1 MRRPLVAMLGVVQLL
16 VLSAGASGVG
26 AQAPVA
32 PGPRPAPATAAVAP
46 AQSADARRGPTD
58 PREVEAFLDGLMEG
72 QMKAKNIA
80 GATVAVVRDGRIL
93 FSKGYGW
100 ADLATHR
107 PVSAESTL
115 FRIGSVSKLFTWTA
129 IMQQVE
135 AGKLDL
141 HRDINDYLDFK
152 VPATYAQPITL
163 YNIMTHTAGFEDRG
177 FALFSETREPRGRFL
192 KEHMPARVR
201 PPGTYSSYSNYATAL
216 AAYIVERVTKTPW
229 ETYIEQ
235 HIIQPLGIRN
245 ATGRQPLPPDLAGQM
260 SVGYAREGDQLVAKP
275 FELLIPMAPA
285 GSVSA
290 SANAMATFMIA
301 HLQNGEYNGVRIL
314 ADSTAR
320 FMHSPAFT
328 HDARLDGYDYGFYD
342 QSSHG
347 VHLIGHGGDTE
358 YFHTDFSMAPDEG
371 WGVFVSYNSQTGGEL
386 SFGPFLQAFLDHYYP
401 VPTATLAQAKGHVD
415 AAYLGSYRVN
425 RGSYTTLEKAAGL
438 ASAVKVASDPGHP
451 GVLIVASPLG
461 KQRYVQAGKDLFSEI
476 DGNEK
481 IAFQRDRAGNVT
493 HFFMNS
499 APMLAMEKLSWYQAP
514 ALHQLLLGL
523 TLVLLLTVPFVMFA
537 SWLLHRRFRELT
549 PLSGSE
555 RLARWTALL
564 ATGLAVAFVVGLVSV
579 VSNPQGLIKG
589 HASGLNILLLL
600 PVLLVLAALALVVF
614 TVMAWRGGWW
624 GRWGRVHYTA
634 VAIGTVVLVL
644 VLNYWNLIGW
654 KY

>member
-1 MRRPLVAMLGVVQLL
+1 MRRPLVAVLGAVQVL
-16 VLSAGASGVG
+16 VLSGAVR
-26 AQAPVA
+26 AQAPVT
-32 PGPRPAPATAAVAP
+32 PGPAPAPPNA
-46 AQSADARRGPTD
+46 AQSPAAASAAAGRGPTD
-58 PREVEAFLDGLMEG
+58 AREVEAFLDGLMAG
-72 QMKAKNIA
+72 QMKAKNVA

-115 FRIGSVSKLFTWTA
+115 FRVGSVSKLFTWTA
-129 IMQQVE
+129 IMQQVQ

-152 VPATYAQPITL
+152 VPATYPQPITL

-177 FALFSETREPRGRFL
+177 FGLFSETKEARGKFL

-235 HIIQPLGIRN
+235 HILQPLGMRN
-245 ATGRQPLPPDLAGQM
+245 ATGRQPLPAPLAGQM
-260 SVGYAREGDQLVAKP
+260 SVGYAKAGDQLEPKP
-275 FELLIPMAPA
+275 FEVLLPMAPA

-290 SANAMATFMIA
+290 SANSMASFMIA
-301 HLQNGEYNGVRIL
+301 HLQNGQYNGARIL

-320 FMHSPAFT
+320 FMHSHAFT
-328 HDARLDGYDYGFYD
+328 HDPRLDGYDYGFYD

-358 YFHTDFSMAPDEG
+358 YFHTDLSLAPEEG

-401 VPTATLAQAKGHVD
+401 VPTATLAQAKGPVD
-415 AAYLGSYRVN
+415 AAYLGNYRVN
-425 RGSYTTLEKAAGL
+425 RGSYTTLEKAVGL
-438 ASAVKVASDPGHP
+438 AAAVKVASDPKHP
-451 GVLIVASPLG
+451 GVLLVASPLG
-461 KQRYVQAGKDLFSEI
+461 KQRYVPAGKDLFTEV

-499 APMLAMEKLSWYQAP
+499 APMLAMERLAWYQAP
-514 ALHQLLLGL
+514 ALHQLLLSL
-523 TLVLLLTVPFVMFA
+523 ALVLLLTVPFVMLA

-564 ATGLAVAFVVGLVSV
+564 ATVLAVAFVVGLVSI
-579 VSNPQGLIKG
+579 VSNPLGLIKG
-589 HASGLNILLLL
+589 NAGGLNILLLL
-600 PVLLVLAALALVVF
+600 PVLLV
-614 TVMAWRGGWW
+614 
-624 GRWGRVHYTA
+624 
-634 VAIGTVVLVL
+634 
-644 VLNYWNLIGW
+644 
-654 KY
+654 